1 MVAAP
6 RRQLAGGI
14 ARALAFLL
22 LLYLLQAAIV
32 TLFAVPLG
40 WLDVALN
47 DRRQVNGA
55 ILLLSALAATGIM
68 IRSIDVRPWGDVGL
82 TRAAAR
88 ARALVGGL
96 TLGGGTIGAACAAL
110 LAVGWLRI
118 VPSTPGSS
126 LAAAA
131 QISAFL
137 LPAAFAEELICRGY
151 LLTAIRDGVGAWL
164 AVGITSL
171 LFGLAHL
178 FNVGVTI
185 ESFVNVTLA
194 GVFLAAVRLSFDS
207 LYAASAAHAAWN
219 WVMAVPF
226 HAAVSGIQFDS
237 PDYRTVSQGPAWLT
251 GGAWGPE
258 GGVAAALGML
268 AGLAY
273 LHRARLRREES

>member
-1 MVAAP
+1 VVAAP

-32 TLFAVPLG
+32 TLLAVPIGL
-40 WLDVALN
+40 LDVATY
-47 DRRQVNGA
+47 DQRQVNGA
-55 ILLLSALAATGIM
+55 ILLLSALAATAIM

-118 VPSTPGSS
+118 VPTTPGSS
-126 LAAAA
+126 LAAAM

-137 LPAAFAEELICRGY
+137 LTAAFAEEINCRGY

-164 AVGITSL
+164 AVAITSL

-178 FNVGVTI
+178 FNAGVTI

-194 GVFLAAVRLSFDS
+194 GVFLAAIRLTFDS

-226 HAAVSGIQFDS
+226 HAAVSGIQFEA
-237 PDYRTVSQGPAWLT
+237 PDYRTASQGPAWLT

-258 GGVAAALGML
+258 GGVAAALSML

-273 LHRARLRREES
+273 LHRARLRRGES

>member
-1 MVAAP
+1 VVVAP

-32 TLFAVPLG
+32 TLLAVPLG
-40 WLDVALN
+40 WLDVAVN
-47 DRRQVNGA
+47 DRRQVNGG
-55 ILLLSALAATGIM
+55 ILLLSALAATAIM

-110 LAVGWLRI
+110 LAVGWLGI

-164 AVGITSL
+164 AVFITSL

-178 FNVGVTI
+178 LNAGVTI

-194 GVFLAAVRLSFDS
+194 GVFLAAIRITFDS
-207 LYAASAAHAAWN
+207 LYAAAAAHAAWN
-219 WVMAVPF
+219 WMMAVPF
-226 HAAVSGIQFDS
+226 HAAVSGIQFDA
-237 PDYRTVSQGPAWLT
+237 PDYRTVSQGPTWLT

-258 GGVAAALGML
+258 GGVAAALSML

-273 LHRARLRREES
+273 LHRARLRRGES